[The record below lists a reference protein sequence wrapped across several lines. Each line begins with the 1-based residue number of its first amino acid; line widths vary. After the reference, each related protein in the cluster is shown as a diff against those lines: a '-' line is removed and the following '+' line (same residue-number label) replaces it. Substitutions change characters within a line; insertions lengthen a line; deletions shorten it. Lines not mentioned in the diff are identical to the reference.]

1 MDLVPVRRAL
11 LSVSDKTGLAELAA
25 ALVRE
30 FSVEL
35 VSTGG
40 TARVLRAAGLP
51 VRDVAELTGW
61 PEMLDGRVK
70 TLHPAIHGALLG
82 LRDNP
87 AHRQAMQAHHI
98 APLDL
103 LVVNLYPF
111 EQVSARADSTFAEA
125 IENIDIGGP
134 AMIRSAAKNHRSVTV
149 LTAVTQY
156 PALLERLRRHGGCT
170 DGPFRLQL
178 AREAFD
184 RTARYDTAI
193 QAYLERKSAT
203 RPGPPAHWPAAPGLA
218 AEAPADAAP
227 IFPPLLTT
235 VLRRIQTLR
244 YGENPHQ
251 AGAFYSDR
259 ATPTGLAAAR
269 QLHGKELSWI
279 NLWDA
284 DAALRLVAEFTRPA
298 AAVIKHG
305 NPCGCAEAESLAAA
319 FDRAYAGDAAA
330 AFGGIVALNRPVDAP
345 AARHLISGQRFL
357 EVILAPDFA
366 PAALDLLRPRW
377 KDCRLLAVALP
388 ATAAGSAA
396 APGGGPGEWS
406 IRSIS
411 GGVLVQQPDHRGF
424 DRARCRV
431 VSQRQPSAAQWD
443 DLRFAWLVC
452 KHVQSNAIVLAAQG
466 QLLAAGA
473 GQMSRLTSCRLAVD
487 LARRNGHGASLPE
500 AVAASDAF
508 FPFADAPE
516 LLLAAG
522 VRAIIQP
529 GGSKKDQDTIDLCNR
544 REAVL
549 VFTGERHFRH

>member
-1 MDLVPVRRAL
+1 M
-11 LSVSDKTGLAELAA
+11 
-25 ALVRE
+25 
-30 FSVEL
+30 
-35 VSTGG
+35 
-40 TARVLRAAGLP
+40 
-51 VRDVAELTGW
+51 
-61 PEMLDGRVK
+61 
-70 TLHPAIHGALLG
+70 
-82 LRDNP
+82 
-87 AHRQAMQAHHI
+87 
-98 APLDL
+98 
-103 LVVNLYPF
+103 
-111 EQVSARADSTFAEA
+111 
-125 IENIDIGGP
+125 
-134 AMIRSAAKNHRSVTV
+134 
-149 LTAVTQY
+149 
-156 PALLERLRRHGGCT
+156 
-170 DGPFRLQL
+170 
-178 AREAFD
+178 
-184 RTARYDTAI
+184 
-193 QAYLERKSAT
+193 
-203 RPGPPAHWPAAPGLA
+203 
-218 AEAPADAAP
+218 
-227 IFPPLLTT
+227 
-235 VLRRIQTLR
+235 
-244 YGENPHQ
+244 
-251 AGAFYSDR
+251 
-259 ATPTGLAAAR
+259 
-269 QLHGKELSWI
+269 
-279 NLWDA
+279 
-284 DAALRLVAEFTRPA
+284 AEFTRPA